1 MKMRCV
7 LKWLTMLALYLLAIV
22 CFFLLCCE
30 ITDGESV
37 SLATFL
43 ATFICVKALAFAN
56 TAALVS
62 VARKLN
68 EAGYIPKIDGERED
82 STNAIEFRKG
92 GGNERTA

>member
-7 LKWLTMLALYLLAIV
+7 LKWLTMLALYMWALV

-30 ITDGESV
+30 ISDGESV
-37 SLATFL
+37 SL

-68 EAGYIPKIDGERED
+68 EAGWLPKIDGEQED
-82 STNAIEFRKG
+82 STNAIGFMKG
-92 GGNERTA
+92 GGNE